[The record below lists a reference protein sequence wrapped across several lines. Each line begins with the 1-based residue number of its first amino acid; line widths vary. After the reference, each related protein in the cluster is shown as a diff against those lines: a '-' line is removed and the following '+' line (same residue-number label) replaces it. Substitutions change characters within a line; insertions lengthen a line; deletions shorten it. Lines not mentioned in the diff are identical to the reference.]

1 MLDYYIEKNIQNKL
15 ELLNIFYADR
25 NITMTDL
32 QISFPLSLTGINT
45 LIDELNMDFIGLAE
59 IKKQSSY
66 FSLVIY
72 SGTSFMEMLHAIYQ
86 TSDVL
91 HCLKFMVLNDENH
104 AFTEFIETEFLTKS
118 TAYRIKQNCQ
128 AYLRRIGLDIKK
140 NCIIGEEYRIRFLI
154 ALLHYKYGIDC
165 YEMNDAD
172 TDIIHNFI
180 LSTNET
186 IDRSFLEMTTNEYG
200 FFNYLLFLSWKRQ
213 SYLHSPIISK
223 HLDLCKK
230 LFAYELL
237 KESIRKNLEPNLNI
251 VFSENDF
258 NYIYLCYCCINNCI
272 FADKWTEKDIKQLH
286 ELTFSDKIFSD
297 LLQRL
302 EHKFGKEISASHV
315 VRTTLIYFYRKSLLG
330 LQCITPDKNLYLD
343 AKRSPLTQ
351 VIFENIAQIIEDW
364 RIANHIKYEIDKS
377 HLFYLSLQIELI
389 LKHFM
394 KPPPVFILSELPS
407 ELEVIT
413 LYLDKIFP
421 PNRVTLHS
429 FLISAENKDAICSQK
444 QSVMIVNR
452 KFKYMVEDWKLAEHN
467 TVVPITVEL
476 NSRDLISVQKAIM
489 YYETENLLDF
499 VRRI

>member
-330 LQCITPDKNLYLD
+330 LQCITPDKNL
-343 AKRSPLTQ
+343 S
-351 VIFENIAQIIEDW
+351 
-364 RIANHIKYEIDKS
+364 
-377 HLFYLSLQIELI
+377 
-389 LKHFM
+389 
-394 KPPPVFILSELPS
+394 
-407 ELEVIT
+407 
-413 LYLDKIFP
+413 
-421 PNRVTLHS
+421 
-429 FLISAENKDAICSQK
+429 
-444 QSVMIVNR
+444 
-452 KFKYMVEDWKLAEHN
+452 
-467 TVVPITVEL
+467 
-476 NSRDLISVQKAIM
+476 
-489 YYETENLLDF
+489 
-499 VRRI
+499 

>member
-1 MLDYYIEKNIQNKL
+1 
-15 ELLNIFYADR
+15 
-25 NITMTDL
+25 
-32 QISFPLSLTGINT
+32 
-45 LIDELNMDFIGLAE
+45 
-59 IKKQSSY
+59 
-66 FSLVIY
+66 
-72 SGTSFMEMLHAIYQ
+72 
-86 TSDVL
+86 
-91 HCLKFMVLNDENH
+91 
-104 AFTEFIETEFLTKS
+104 
-118 TAYRIKQNCQ
+118 
-128 AYLRRIGLDIKK
+128 
-140 NCIIGEEYRIRFLI
+140 
-154 ALLHYKYGIDC
+154 
-165 YEMNDAD
+165 MNDAD

-394 KPPPVFILSELPS
+394 KPTPVFILSELPS

>member
-237 KESIRKNLEPNLNI
+237 KESIRKKLEPNLNI

-394 KPPPVFILSELPS
+394 KPTPVFILSELPS

>member
-1 MLDYYIEKNIQNKL
+1 
-15 ELLNIFYADR
+15 
-25 NITMTDL
+25 MTDL

-118 TAYRIKQNCQ
+118 TAYRIKQNYQ

-394 KPPPVFILSELPS
+394 KPTPVFILSELPS